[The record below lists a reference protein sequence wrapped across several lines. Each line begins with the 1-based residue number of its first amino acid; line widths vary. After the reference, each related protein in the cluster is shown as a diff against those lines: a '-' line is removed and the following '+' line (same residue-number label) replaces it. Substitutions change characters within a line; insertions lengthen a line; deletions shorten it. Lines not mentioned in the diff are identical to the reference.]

1 MRCDDLYKITIV
13 IPVYNAENCLDN
25 VINSIINQSF
35 GFKHIELILVDDNSS
50 DNSKNIILDYSKKY
64 GNIKYF
70 FSDKNH
76 GFPGFGRNMGVTLSS
91 SNYLMFVDNDDEL
104 DFQMCENMYN
114 AIEKHGCDMA
124 CCDIKEID
132 NISEEVHKVGPVI
145 SSDKYVVVQDDE
157 IFDYDTGLVWNKI
170 FKKDIIE
177 KFEIKFLTDNYCDD
191 QAFSIE
197 YMLHCENI
205 VYLNNY
211 AGYLWM
217 RRNDSLSN
225 SKELKNL
232 KSLFWGYDYMV
243 ELLVKNNKKYLIN
256 IVSDS
261 GTLYLLIQSTLLKS
275 KDEKRKFLE
284 LLYEFEKK
292 CDFNV
297 NVNSFF
303 FSVTN
308 FFVIKRKF
316 NIALL
321 LLSLFNKLKSFSVI
335 IKFYRKIHN
344 R

>member
-1 MRCDDLYKITIV
+1 MRRDDLYKITLV

-25 VINSIINQSF
+25 VINSIINQSL

-64 GNIKYF
+64 DNIKYF

-104 DFQMCENMYN
+104 DSQMCENMYN
-114 AIEKHGCDMA
+114 AIEKYGCDMA

-132 NISEEVHKVGPVI
+132 NISEEVHKVGPSI
-145 SSDKYVVVQDDE
+145 NSDKYVVVQDDE

-205 VYLNNY
+205 VYLNIRAIF
-211 AGYLWM
+211 AGT
-217 RRNDSLSN
+217 SQ
-225 SKELKNL
+225 
-232 KSLFWGYDYMV
+232 LFWW
-243 ELLVKNNKKYLIN
+243 LNCACQRA
-256 IVSDS
+256 S
-261 GTLYLLIQSTLLKS
+261 
-275 KDEKRKFLE
+275 
-284 LLYEFEKK
+284 
-292 CDFNV
+292 
-297 NVNSFF
+297 
-303 FSVTN
+303 
-308 FFVIKRKF
+308 
-316 NIALL
+316 
-321 LLSLFNKLKSFSVI
+321 
-335 IKFYRKIHN
+335 
-344 R
+344 